1 MLEFDSNNSADTFT
15 TANSAFT
22 NQSELQQIRAN
33 YCKEVK
39 GIAEF
44 VKQLIAGRTEEEIT
58 EEEIERIA
66 RQAHSL
72 RREIGIKYKELTPQ
86 QKLDAIYVRNLK
98 KYGDSL
104 GPTIEYLRTIGK
116 TWLQII
122 ESASRPNPGDIND
135 ILREG

>member
-1 MLEFDSNNSADTFT
+1 MLEFDSNNSTDAFITNSEFT
-15 TANSAFT
+15 S
-22 NQSELQQIRAN
+22 QSELQQIRAN
-33 YCKEVK
+33 YSNEVK

-44 VKQLIAGRTEEEIT
+44 TKQLIAGRTEEEMT

-72 RREIGIKYKELTPQ
+72 RHQIGLKYKELTPQ
-86 QKLDAIYVRNLK
+86 QERDCIYARNLK
-98 KYGDSL
+98 RYGEPL
-104 GPTIEYLRTIGK
+104 GPTIEYLRVIGK

-135 ILREG
+135 ILREE